1 MFEVAIIGT
10 GAAGIS
16 AALTLKQLNKNFIWF
31 GSDNLSF
38 KINKAEKIRNYPG
51 LINVSGEEMRDVF
64 KEQIKT
70 MGIEITNKMVTG
82 IYKGDGFYSILCGN
96 DYSVEAKTV
105 IVATGVL
112 INKPIKGE
120 VENVGSGVSYCA
132 TCDGFL
138 YKDKEIA
145 IYSESKEYD
154 HEVEYLANLAS
165 KVYFFHNYKDSNVKG
180 DNVIFVDDKMEE
192 IKPGLKQKTIVTK
205 KGEEIKV
212 NGVFILKS
220 SYSPSVLV
228 PGIEEEENHI
238 KVNRKMET
246 NMQGLFAAGDCTGKP
261 YQYTKAVGE
270 GNVAAHSV
278 VEYLALHK

>member
-1 MFEVAIIGT
+1 MFDTIIIGS
-10 GAAGIS
+10 GPAGLS
-16 AALTLKQLNKNFIWF
+16 AALTLKQLNKNILWL
-31 GSDNLSF
+31 GKKDLSF
-38 KINKAEKIRNYPG
+38 KINSAEKIRNYPG
-51 LINVSGEEMRDVF
+51 LIEVSGKEMRDVF
-64 KEQIKT
+64 LEQIKR
-70 MGIEITNKMVTG
+70 MNLEIVDKQVTG
-82 IYKGDGFYSILCGN
+82 VYPQTGKISVLCG
-96 DYSVEAKTV
+96 SEAFEAKTIILAV
-105 IVATGVL
+105 GVETV
-112 INKPIKGE
+112 KPIAGE
-120 VENVGSGVSYCA
+120 LENVGQGVSYCA

>member
-1 MFEVAIIGT
+1 MYDVAIIGT

-51 LINVSGEEMRDVF
+51 LIGVSGEEMRDVF
-64 KEQIKT
+64 KKQIKE

-82 IYKGDGFYSILCGN
+82 VYKGDDKYSILCGN
-96 DYSVEAKTV
+96 DDAIEAKTV
-105 IVATGVL
+105 ILTTGVL

-120 VENVGSGVSYCA
+120 VEAVGSGVSYCA

-145 IYSESKEYD
+145 VYSESKEYD
-154 HEVEYLANLAS
+154 HEVSYLASLAS
-165 KVYFFHNYKDSNVKG
+165 KVYFFCNYKDSDVSNS
-180 DNVIFVDDKMEE
+180 NVIFMDDKMQE
-192 IKPGLKQKTIVTK
+192 IKPGLKQKTIITK

-212 NGVFILKS
+212 NGIFILKS

-228 PGIEEEENHI
+228 PGIEELDNHI
-238 KVNRKMET
+238 KVTRKMET
-246 NMQGLFAAGDCTGKP
+246 NMKGLFAAGDCTGRP
-261 YQYTKAVGE
+261 YQYAKAVGE

-278 VEYLALHK
+278 VEYLALNK